1 MNRPGAKCRT
11 QARPSRARAPIA
23 AAASAAALA
32 LAALTPATAH
42 AAPTPATAHAA
53 RSADCPSG
61 ALCLFSGRD
70 FGGDRLPLSSLTGG
84 GTCVS
89 LVDHGWAGR
98 VESAVNTHT
107 TGAVLFP
114 GDDCL
119 GGPYQVAADAGVAD
133 LGTFVPLSAW
143 VPGRTA

>member
-1 MNRPGAKCRT
+1 MNRPGAKSRT
-11 QARPSRARAPIA
+11 RTRAPRVRAPIA

-42 AAPTPATAHAA
+42 AAPTPATALAA

-61 ALCLFSGRD
+61 ALCLFSERD
-70 FGGDRLPLSSLTGG
+70 FGGDRLPVSSLTGG

-114 GDDCL
+114 GDGCL
-119 GGPYQVAADAGVAD
+119 GGPYQVAAGAGVAD
-133 LGTFVPLSAW
+133 LGTFVPLSVW

>member
-1 MNRPGAKCRT
+1 MNRPGATIRT
-11 QARPSRARAPIA
+11 PARPSRAWAPLA

-32 LAALTPATAH
+32 LAALTPATVH
-42 AAPTPATAHAA
+42 AAQP
-53 RSADCPSG
+53 ADCPTG
-61 ALCLFSGRD
+61 ALCLFSEGD
-70 FGGDRLPLSSLTGG
+70 FAGDRLPLSSLTGG

-98 VESAVNTHT
+98 VKSAVNTHST
-107 TGAVLFP
+107 SAVLFP

-119 GGPYQVAADAGVAD
+119 GGPYGVAAGAGVAD

>member
-1 MNRPGAKCRT
+1 MNRPGAKSRT
-11 QARPSRARAPIA
+11 QARSSRARAPLA
-23 AAASAAALA
+23 AAVSAAALA
-32 LAALTPATAH
+32 L

-53 RSADCPSG
+53 PAPALTAPSADCPSG
-61 ALCLFSGRD
+61 ALCLFSERD

-89 LVDHGWAGR
+89 LVDHAWAGR

-119 GGPYQVAADAGVAD
+119 GGPYQVPAGAGVAD
-133 LGTFVPLSAW
+133 LGGFVPLSAW

>member
-1 MNRPGAKCRT
+1 MNRPEAKSLT
-11 QARPSRARAPIA
+11 PARLSRARAPLA
-23 AAASAAALA
+23 AAVSAAALA

-42 AAPTPATAHAA
+42 AASAPALAA
-53 RSADCPSG
+53 PPADCPSG
-61 ALCLFSGRD
+61 ALCLFSERD

-107 TGAVLFP
+107 TGAAVLFP

-119 GGPYQVAADAGVAD
+119 GGPYQVAAGAGVAD
-133 LGTFVPLSAW
+133 LGGFVPLSAW